1 MASFNKVILVGNL
14 VADPELKKTQSG
26 VSVCS
31 FQIAVNR
38 RFQKEGQH
46 ETDFF
51 GIVAWRNTAEFVSRY
66 FHKGKPILVCGQL
79 QTRSWTDQNGQ
90 KRYTTEVVADEATF
104 VENKS
109 NDAPPAFSYAGDQSG
124 FEDLPESEELPF

>member
-1 MASFNKVILVGNL
+1 MASFNKVILVGNM
-14 VADPELKKTQSG
+14 VEDPELRKTQSG
-26 VSVCS
+26 TSVCS
-31 FQIAVNR
+31 FKIAVNR
-38 RFQKEGQH
+38 RFQKDGQT
-46 ETDFF
+46 ETDFIE
-51 GIVAWRNTAEFVSRY
+51 IVTWKGTAEFVSKY
-66 FHKGKPILVCGQL
+66 FRKGKPILVCGQL
-79 QTRSWTDQNGQ
+79 QNRSWTDKDGQ